1 MTFKS
6 HVFFKKKEM
15 TMKKL
20 LSIILS
26 LCLLSGCTT
35 KVEGPNKQFIDFCND
50 YFINEMESDYT
61 TMHQYLENPENYGID
76 TNNVEISLGH
86 VNEDT
91 TKQVEQ
97 TLDDLKSF
105 KYNDLDTTQKVIYD
119 ELEKELNWE
128 LKMNDEKFMYS
139 TNVLSSM
146 GGIHENL
153 ITFFSEYVLRNEK
166 DIQDLLILIQD
177 TPRYMDE
184 VISYIK
190 EQANQNMLRFDYDTV
205 TSSIQETLASKDN
218 SSITKE
224 LIKEVDALSID
235 NKESYKTQIHDSIQ
249 QYVFPSYQSLLD
261 TIVSLK
267 DKVQPVTGLYNTENG
282 LEYYELLVEKATGTT
297 TSIEDIQEQ
306 LQDALTDVLYNYTYT
321 EYETDPISTTFNSAE
336 EILTFLN
343 DNYKSYFPEVKDMN
357 YELTPLDDDQ
367 STDGIVAYFVIP
379 SLDNTLPYQI
389 RYNQRDYGKDTTD
402 IELYTTL
409 AHEGITGHMYQA
421 QYNAENLEY
430 PIQFLFDNSGLAEGY
445 ATYAQIYALNYLDL
459 TTTGYKLE
467 SEMNFYLTALLDIE
481 INYNG
486 LTLDELNSQY
496 GMDMSTIYNQ
506 VADNPTTFLSY
517 YYGYLQILNLKDQKM
532 SDMDFHNNLLK
543 YGNVY
548 FDVLKKHM

>member
-6 HVFFKKKEM
+6 PVFFKKKEM

-321 EYETDPISTTFNSAE
+321 EIETDPISTSFNSAE

>member
-1 MTFKS
+1 
-6 HVFFKKKEM
+6 
-15 TMKKL
+15 MKKL

-321 EYETDPISTTFNSAE
+321 EIETDPISTSFNSAE

-343 DNYKSYFPEVKDMN
+343 ENYKSYFPEVKDMN

-459 TTTGYKLE
+459 NTTLYKLE

>member
-1 MTFKS
+1 
-6 HVFFKKKEM
+6 
-15 TMKKL
+15 MKKL

-61 TMHQYLENPENYGID
+61 TMHQYLENPKDYGVD
-76 TNNVEISLGH
+76 VDRVEISLGH

-128 LKMNDEKFMYS
+128 LKMNDEKFMYT
-139 TNVLSSM
+139 TNILSSM

-166 DIQDLLILIQD
+166 DIQDLLILIED

-184 VISYIK
+184 VIAYIK

-224 LIKEVDALSID
+224 LQKEVDTLSIE
-235 NKESYKTQIHDSIQ
+235 NKDSYKKQISDSIQ
-249 QYVFPSYQSLLD
+249 QYVFPAYQSLLD

>member
-1 MTFKS
+1 
-6 HVFFKKKEM
+6 
-15 TMKKL
+15 MKKL

-321 EYETDPISTTFNSAE
+321 EIETDPISTSFNSAE

-343 DNYKSYFPEVKDMN
+343 ENYKSYFPEVKDMN

>member
-6 HVFFKKKEM
+6 PVFFKKKEM

-321 EYETDPISTTFNSAE
+321 EIETDPISTSFNSAE

-343 DNYKSYFPEVKDMN
+343 ENYKSYFPEVKDMN

-459 TTTGYKLE
+459 NTTLYKLE